1 MTSRHAVLVSANRAH
16 PRANRILDAPPDRRY
31 SFLQYI
37 LSRRRARTLRRL
49 RSLRS
54 LRDRV
59 TQRELNAEHTATD
72 SFFGDR

>member
-1 MTSRHAVLVSANRAH
+1 MTSPHAVLVSANRAH

-49 RSLRS
+49 RSM
-54 LRDRV
+54 RDRV

-72 SFFGDR
+72 PFFGDR